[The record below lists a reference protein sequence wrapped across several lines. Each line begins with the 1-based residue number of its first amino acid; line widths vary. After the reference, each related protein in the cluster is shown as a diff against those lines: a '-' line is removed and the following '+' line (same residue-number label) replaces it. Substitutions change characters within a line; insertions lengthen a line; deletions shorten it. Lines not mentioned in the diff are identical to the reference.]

1 MSGTT
6 LGLDTDQIIKHFKA
20 NKINATVIDNLEDEI
35 QLELVTNV
43 AHYIIS
49 IVYYGDYIEL
59 TGSIRGF
66 NHSELMMNIE
76 TLLENDDLGYWTA
89 SVDLDSSAEDIVDEI
104 VNAIDDKATANLAK
118 DLNKFIS
125 YVEKLKRSYADSNI
139 EIGDLLHEITHH
151 YTEN

>member
-1 MSGTT
+1 M
-6 LGLDTDQIIKHFKA
+6 
-20 NKINATVIDNLEDEI
+20 
-35 QLELVTNV
+35 NV
-43 AHYIIS
+43 
-49 IVYYGDYIEL
+49 
-59 TGSIRGF
+59 
-66 NHSELMMNIE
+66 E

-89 SVDLDSSAEDIVDEI
+89 SVDLDASAEDIVDEI
-104 VNAIDDKATANLAK
+104 INAIDDKATVNLAK